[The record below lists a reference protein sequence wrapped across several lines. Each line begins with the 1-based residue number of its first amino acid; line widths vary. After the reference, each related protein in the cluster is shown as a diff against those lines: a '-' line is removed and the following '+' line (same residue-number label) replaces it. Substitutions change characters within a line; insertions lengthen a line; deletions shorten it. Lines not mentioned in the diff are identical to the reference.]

1 MSMSQLAKVQNM
13 TEKIYTHYG
22 TGNCCEKPRGKFMA
36 QEKPQTDGFIS
47 KRYVTFISKYW
58 ALIIPMN

>member
-1 MSMSQLAKVQNM
+1 M